1 MEEIPGQKHH
11 VDILLSCQAHDLVE
25 SLPAVIASDVVSLG
39 VADMVVR
46 GYEYAYGVRS

>member
-11 VDILLSCQAHDLVE
+11 VDILLSREAHDLVE
-25 SLPAVIASDVVSLG
+25 SLPAVVASDVVPLG

-46 GYEYAYGVRS
+46 GYEYAYGIRG